1 MAEMNWKGSNVL
13 VTGADGF
20 IGSHITKDLADKG
33 ANVTTIVRDVKKT
46 SNLDVLNLRNKV
58 NVIHGDLVNFH
69 DCERTIN
76 EYDVEFIFHIAAQ
89 AIVGPANRSPLSTF
103 ESNIKGT

>member
-1 MAEMNWKGSNVL
+1 MAKMNWKGMNVL

-20 IGSHITKDLADKG
+20 IGSHIAKALADKR

-46 SNLDVLNLRNKV
+46 SNLDVLNLRSKV

-76 EYDVEFIFHIAAQ
+76 EYDIQFVFHIAAHCRPGEQ
-89 AIVGPANRSPLSTF
+89 KPAI
-103 ESNIKGT
+103 NI